1 MVPNQRKRLHDNA
14 ATPWGKAHISC
25 ETLTCG
31 PPLWPAPEYA
41 YGRRFLVPCCT
52 ARPYTGPLYGG
63 APRSSA
69 CARGRRRPDD
79 GEIPS
84 LLAVA
89 VALSYVR
96 TSTSARHIAWQG
108 APAAGFQLAN
118 VALDPSQ
125 ESEVITVLNKC
136 SNTTVHQREPAPTS
150 GSQPNEYIAFSS
162 CGLLAS
168 YFSLRT
174 HQHKQS
180 ATSQTN

>member
-69 CARGRRRPDD
+69 CARGGAAQTTAKFLPSLRLQLLCHTYVPRRRHVILPDRARR
-79 GEIPS
+79 PLVFNLQMLHWTLPRNLRS
-84 LLAVA
+84 L
-89 VALSYVR
+89 
-96 TSTSARHIAWQG
+96 
-108 APAAGFQLAN
+108 P
-118 VALDPSQ
+118 
-125 ESEVITVLNKC
+125 C
-136 SNTTVHQREPAPTS
+136 
-150 GSQPNEYIAFSS
+150 
-162 CGLLAS
+162 
-168 YFSLRT
+168 
-174 HQHKQS
+174 
-180 ATSQTN
+180 